1 MSRMVELDKI
11 DRNIIGILQRDATV
25 SVQDIAGQVGLTN
38 NPCWRRIKRLEEQGV
53 IERRVAIVNP
63 KAIGLGITAFVS
75 IRIDSHNQQ
84 WLTSFADSIEQISEI
99 IECHRMTGDVD
110 YLLKVLV
117 RDLEHY
123 DNVYQELITR
133 VSGLS
138 GVSSTF
144 SMEQLKR
151 ETVVDVATAINAG

>member
-1 MSRMVELDKI
+1 MIELDNI
-11 DRNIIGILQRDATV
+11 DRNILGILQRDATV

-53 IERRVAIVNP
+53 IERRVAIVSP

-75 IRIDSHNQQ
+75 IRIDTHNQQ

-151 ETVVDVATAINAG
+151 ETVVDVATAINAGWF

>member
-1 MSRMVELDKI
+1 MVELDKI

>member
-1 MSRMVELDKI
+1 MIELDNI
-11 DRNIIGILQRDATV
+11 DRNILGILQRDATV

-53 IERRVAIVNP
+53 IERRVAIVSP

-75 IRIDSHNQQ
+75 IRIDTHNQQ